1 MSPPVAAAIIKSI
14 ELIENAVEPREN
26 LYRKARALRCLI
38 HGAGYPAMETFSPI
52 IPLHTGEDEVTYR
65 LTKFLREQGI
75 LVSPVVYPA
84 VQRGKSRI
92 RLCIN
97 VDHTGEDFEN
107 FVSWLHRFDKIL
119 WLGKKY
125 PVTVHHYERIAE
137 VPEDTWNFTCND
149 IDPFHQYDFLRT
161 VEEAHVE
168 NSTIRYLLF
177 HKDEA
182 VIGSA
187 VLSLFPVDL
196 AIFLGSNFLVK

>member
-1 MSPPVAAAIIKSI
+1 M
-14 ELIENAVEPREN
+14 
-26 LYRKARALRCLI
+26 
-38 HGAGYPAMETFSPI
+38 AGKRS
-52 IPLHTGEDEVTYR
+52 
-65 LTKFLREQGI
+65 
-75 LVSPVVYPA
+75 
-84 VQRGKSRI
+84 
-92 RLCIN
+92 
-97 VDHTGEDFEN
+97 
-107 FVSWLHRFDKIL
+107 
-119 WLGKKY
+119 

-196 AIFLGSNFLVK
+196 PIFLGSNFLVKWIKRVRPRFFHLKMLFCGTPVSLGQSNLRISS